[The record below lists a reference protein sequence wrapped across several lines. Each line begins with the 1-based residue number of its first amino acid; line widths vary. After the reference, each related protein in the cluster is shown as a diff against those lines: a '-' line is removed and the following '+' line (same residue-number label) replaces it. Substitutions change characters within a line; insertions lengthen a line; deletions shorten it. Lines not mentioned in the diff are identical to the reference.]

1 MHDNTLNWNPAFTFH
16 VSFAFHAWRFAL
28 LLLLLA
34 GCTAPTSAS
43 IPRDSRLGQPAPD
56 FALPNLAGETVRL
69 SDLRGQ
75 VVLVNFW
82 GTYCPPCKEEM
93 PDLQQLYE
101 RHGLAGFTML
111 AVDVEEPAGVV
122 RTFRDQ
128 YSLTFPIL
136 LSDDASV
143 NPTFGIRALPT
154 SWLVDQAGVLRSVW
168 VGPVPVP
175 EVEKQIEELL
185 PVISDQSTCPYGAP

>member
-1 MHDNTLNWNPAFTFH
+1 MDDHTLNRNPAFTFH
-16 VSFAFHAWRFAL
+16 VWRLTL

-34 GCTAPTSAS
+34 GCAAPTTTS
-43 IPRDSRLGQPAPD
+43 IPHDSRLGQPAPD
-56 FALPNLAGETVRL
+56 FALPDLGGETVRL

-93 PDLQQLYE
+93 PDLQQLYQ
-101 RHGLAGFTML
+101 RHGPAGFTML

-122 RTFRDQ
+122 RAFRDQ
-128 YSLTFPIL
+128 HSLTFPIL

-154 SWLVDQAGVLRSVW
+154 SWLVDQAGLLRRLW
-168 VGPVPVP
+168 IGPVPIVQA
-175 EVEKQIEELL
+175 EKQIVELL
-185 PVISDQSTCPYGAP
+185 RVISKQ